1 MHAITGA
8 SGNTGRVV
16 AEKLLAEG
24 EKVRVIGRDTSRLVQ
39 LQKKG
44 AEAFAADLTD
54 AVALTKAFAGARS
67 AYVMVPPNVTAADY
81 RAYQE
86 RVSDAL
92 AQALEKASVPY
103 VVALSSVGA
112 DKAQKTG
119 PVVGLHSLEQKLN
132 GLAGLNALYLRAG
145 YFMEN
150 LLPQVA
156 VIQNFGIVGGPLRAD
171 LRVAMIATRDI
182 GSVAAELLQR
192 LDFTG
197 KQSRELLGQRDL
209 TYSEVTSVIGKS
221 IARPDLAYTQ
231 LPAQQLKPA
240 LVQMGMT
247 SNIADLILEMS
258 NALNSGTMVALE
270 PRSERNTTPTSI
282 ETFVA
287 EEFVPRFQA
296 KGAGA

>member
-24 EKVRVIGRDTSRLVQ
+24 EKVRVIGRDTFRLVQ

-54 AVALTKAFAGARS
+54 AVALTKAFDGARS

-103 VVALSSVGA
+103 VVALSSIGA
-112 DKAQKTG
+112 DKAENTG
-119 PVVGLHSLEQKLN
+119 PVLGLHSLEQKLN

-240 LVQMGMT
+240 LVQMGMS

>member
-1 MHAITGA
+1 MYAITGA

-24 EKVRVIGRDTSRLVQ
+24 EKVRVIGRDTSRLARLEQ
-39 LQKKG
+39 KG
-44 AEAFAADLTD
+44 AETFAADLTD
-54 AVALTKAFAGARS
+54 AVGLARAFDGARA
-67 AYVMVPPNVTAADY
+67 AYVMVPPNIASPDV

-86 RVSDAL
+86 RVTDAL
-92 AQALEKASVPY
+92 AAALEKASVPY

-112 DKAQKTG
+112 DKAEKTG
-119 PVVGLHSLEQKLN
+119 PVVVLHNLEKKLN

-156 VIQNFGIVGGPLRAD
+156 VIQNFGVVAGPLRAD

-182 GSVAAELLQR
+182 GSVAGELLRR
-192 LDFTG
+192 LDFAG
-197 KQSRELLGQRDL
+197 KQVRELLGQRDL
-209 TYSEVTSVIGKS
+209 TYSEVASVIGKA
-221 IARPDLAYTQ
+221 IPRPNLAYMQ

-240 LVQMGMT
+240 FVQMGMS
-247 SNIADLILEMS
+247 SNMADLLLEMS
-258 NALNSGTMVALE
+258 EALNSGHMAALE
-270 PRSERNTTPTSI
+270 ARSERNTTPTSI
-282 ETFVA
+282 EAFVA